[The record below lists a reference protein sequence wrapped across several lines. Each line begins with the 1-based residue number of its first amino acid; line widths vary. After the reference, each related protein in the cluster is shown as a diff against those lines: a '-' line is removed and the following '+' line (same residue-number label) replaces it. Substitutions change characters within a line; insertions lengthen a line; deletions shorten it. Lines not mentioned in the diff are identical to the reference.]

1 MARISVFIEWVG
13 RLEGRRPI
21 KKQARHLGV
30 PGLSVILVS
39 F

>member
-1 MARISVFIEWVG
+1 MARILVLFEWGG
-13 RLEGRRPI
+13 RLEGRLPI
-21 KKQARHLGV
+21 KKQARHLGM